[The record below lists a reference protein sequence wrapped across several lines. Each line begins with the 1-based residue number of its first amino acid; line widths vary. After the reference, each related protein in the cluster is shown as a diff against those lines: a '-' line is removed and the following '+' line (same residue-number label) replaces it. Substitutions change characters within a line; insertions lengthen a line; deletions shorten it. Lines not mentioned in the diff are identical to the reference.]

1 MTVRAVLLDADG
13 VVQENPDGWLEQL
26 KATVGHGRGQE
37 FADDVF
43 ATEQDAMT
51 GDRDFGDVIAE
62 VADRWGLTGSRDDL
76 LEHWRRIEVNA
87 PVVDLVG
94 ELRAAGIRCC
104 LASNQNSFRARYMR
118 DALGYEKIFDSVF
131 FSCDLGVLKT
141 SPRFFTSV
149 LSELDLPAGEV
160 LFVDDGEHYVETA
173 RDVGLP
179 ALVWSTGRGVDVL
192 RAELAAHGLPA

>member
-1 MTVRAVLLDADG
+1 MRVRAVLLDADG
-13 VVQENPDGWLEQL
+13 VVQENPDGWLERL
-26 KATVGHGRGQE
+26 KATVGDGKGQE

-43 ATEQDAMT
+43 ATEQEAMT

-62 VADRWGLTGSRDDL
+62 VADRWGLTGSRQDL
-76 LEHWRRIEVNA
+76 LEHWRRIEVSA
-87 PVVDLVG
+87 PVVELVG

-173 RDVGLP
+173 RDVGLR
-179 ALVWSTGRGVDVL
+179 AFVWSTGRGIDVL